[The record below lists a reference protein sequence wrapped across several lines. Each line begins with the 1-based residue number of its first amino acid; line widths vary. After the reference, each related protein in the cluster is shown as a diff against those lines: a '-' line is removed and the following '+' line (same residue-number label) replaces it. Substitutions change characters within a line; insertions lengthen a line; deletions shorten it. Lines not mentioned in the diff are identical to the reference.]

1 VAYQLVTEHTNFL
14 MVHERSAADKAT
26 QMPVLHKVPQMLPAG
41 WGGTS
46 HEVSLMCD
54 SISFAHSSASAAR
67 NLPQTS
73 IQELRASVGD
83 FSMPSLLR
91 NPRNNP
97 PASDKKIVRDT
108 THYEVPAFLRREGY
122 DHKSRYNLG
131 DVLKIK
137 ADSIWFVIDENQE
150 KILALITDHP
160 SDPGIRVWFTNAQ
173 HEVFDYLDFDTLE
186 EALTTLRVH
195 GFEDQVKKRISLLS
209 RFRTQYTWKCE
220 DHTRRYK
227 R

>member
-1 VAYQLVTEHTNFL
+1 
-14 MVHERSAADKAT
+14 
-26 QMPVLHKVPQMLPAG
+26 
-41 WGGTS
+41 
-46 HEVSLMCD
+46 
-54 SISFAHSSASAAR
+54 
-67 NLPQTS
+67 
-73 IQELRASVGD
+73 
-83 FSMPSLLR
+83 MPSLLR